1 MPGVIAAVGSDWL
14 EVVRREAAHRFA
26 LGRLDRAKPGWT
38 QPGDPWFLLSGTS
51 VVGHA
56 AFVEQEMLTPDEAFD
71 QFAYGTGAL
80 SVEGA
85 CAALGASEDE
95 LVSWIALEGLTGLR
109 HAWTVKDLNGIG
121 VTLDGS
127 GLTRLTAEQ
136 TEGLLADSSG

>member
-1 MPGVIAAVGSDWL
+1 MPRSSS
-14 EVVRREAAHRFA
+14 RRCSRPP
-26 LGRLDRAKPGWT
+26 RP
-38 QPGDPWFLLSGTS
+38 STS
-51 VVGHA
+51 SPTA
-56 AFVEQEMLTPDEAFD
+56 PARSP
-71 QFAYGTGAL
+71 
-80 SVEGA
+80 VEGA
-85 CAALGASEDE
+85 CASLGASEDE